1 MKEQLRKTVELLK
14 KQVKVNLEI
23 IHKNEKLVKAML
35 NEPVS
40 DGRSIRLENKY
51 NINKV
56 MLSENAEAIKLQLSI
71 VKFLEKYGSITDD
84 EGVLDEEVD
93 EAGNLK
99 EFSKTEESEKNK
111 YSKDEYYIMTINDDI
126 EFNNK
131 HPYFSDNDFRKELL
145 DYYIECEEYEKCKQI
160 VNIEG

>member
-99 EFSKTEESEKNK
+99 
-111 YSKDEYYIMTINDDI
+111 
-126 EFNNK
+126 
-131 HPYFSDNDFRKELL
+131 
-145 DYYIECEEYEKCKQI
+145 
-160 VNIEG
+160 